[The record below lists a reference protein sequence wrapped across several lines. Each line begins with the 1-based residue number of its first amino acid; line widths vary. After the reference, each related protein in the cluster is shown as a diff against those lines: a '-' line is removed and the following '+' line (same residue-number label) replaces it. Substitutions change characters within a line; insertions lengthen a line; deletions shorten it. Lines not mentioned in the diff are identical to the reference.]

1 MKGIFLIIV
10 SFCLHYVL
18 VQFGSL
24 FTIPSGFA
32 SVIWPVTGVMLG
44 LYLVYGRAVLVG
56 VFLSALLVLQ
66 QEQLTASLSLF
77 QYLVLSC
84 VGILQLVISKWLL
97 ERCCDLPLKTYIPM
111 EIIKSLVLIGPVA
124 VLISFVFAIPALGYA
139 FVNNIEMLSYMW
151 AVKWLGESLSI
162 VFITPIF
169 LFVTD
174 NIYIKKARTS
184 LSAIVTSLISLVLIS
199 LIYLFLDQQSYQA
212 QERKFV
218 KATQPFI
225 QQFNVFQSQIKT
237 QLKSLNGLFQASDH
251 VSRDEFKIFTDTIN
265 TSNFNVRALAWV
277 PLITAEKRA
286 EFEQSISAEL
296 STDIKIKSLTEQ
308 GFVTTSEQAQYAPI
322 TYIEPLAVNKS
333 ALGLDLFTHPVVKYT
348 IEKAITH
355 KDFVISP
362 LLTLAQQ
369 RNKFTGAIVY
379 YPVYKNIENS
389 DQQTLLGLVEVV
401 IEVDVLFAGLYQQVS
416 TKEFSYRVNYGDN
429 NVYQHADF
437 HPDSVFN
444 YSVEVDVFDKKG
456 KLSFTSTAAFELG
469 LINYLNL
476 IIVVISCMIGVI
488 CVMFIFFILRFNSS
502 LSKKVNESTQLL
514 TQKNEALVLANQ
526 AKSLF
531 LANISHEYR
540 TPLNAIIG
548 FTEIAQREIADPQA
562 VSYFKQIQHS
572 SNILLA
578 IVNDVL
584 DTSKIQAGEL
594 TLDCQPFQPT
604 EITSIVLDILSEKIS
619 EKGLTVKKNF
629 TPAFQ
634 RWVNGDDTRFQQIM
648 INLLNNAVKFTEQG
662 SISIFGDCHD
672 VDDNKRKLIVEITD
686 TGIGIEESA
695 QQRLFEPFAQA
706 ENSTSRTY
714 GGTGLGLS
722 IVKQLCLL
730 MDGNISLTSELGKGS
745 TFTVVLHL
753 AKANKPLMNNDIIM
767 ASDAE
772 VANFNNAEILV
783 VEDNK
788 INQVVVNKQLSSFGV
803 ICHFADDGQQALTYL
818 ENNQPDL
825 ILMDLQM
832 PVMDGFSA
840 SEQIKH
846 NDKTQAIPIVIL
858 SASVVKED
866 RERAASLGI
875 EDFIN
880 KPFKQADLL
889 RILHKYLSINT

>member
-1 MKGIFLIIV
+1 MK
-10 SFCLHYVL
+10 
-18 VQFGSL
+18 FGTL
-24 FTIPSGFA
+24 FTIPLGLA
-32 SVIWPVTGVMLG
+32 SVIWPVAGVMLG

-56 VFLSALLVLQ
+56 AFLSALLVFQ

-77 QYLVLSC
+77 QYVTLSF
-84 VGILQLVISKWLL
+84 VGILQLVISQWLL
-97 ERCCDLPLKTYIPM
+97 ERFCYLPLKINMPM
-111 EIIKSLVLIGPVA
+111 EIVKSLVLIGPVS
-124 VLISFVFAIPALGYA
+124 VLISLAFAMPVIGYSL
-139 FVNNIEMLSYMW
+139 VDNSEMLGYMW
-151 AVKWLGESLSI
+151 AVKWLGDSLSI

-169 LFVTD
+169 LFVTH
-174 NIYIKKARTS
+174 NIYIKKARNS

-199 LIYLFLDQQSYQA
+199 LIYLFLNQQSFQA

-237 QLKSLNGLFQASDH
+237 QLKSLSGLFQASDY
-251 VSRDEFKIFTDTIN
+251 VSRSDFKYFTETVN
-265 TSNFNVRALAWV
+265 TADFNIRALAWV
-277 PLITAEKRA
+277 PLIRAEERV
-286 EFEQSISAEL
+286 EFEQSLSAEL
-296 STDIKIKSLTEQ
+296 STDLKIKSLTEQ
-308 GFVTTSEQAQYAPI
+308 GFVTTSQQAQYIPI
-322 TYIEPLAVNKS
+322 TYIEPLKANQSAV
-333 ALGLDLFTHPVVKYT
+333 GLDLFTHPVVKHT
-348 IEKAITH
+348 VEKAITN

-369 RNKFTGAIVY
+369 RNKLTGAIVY
-379 YPVYKNIENS
+379 YPVYQNVIDGEDS
-389 DQQTLLGLVEVV
+389 RLLGLVEVV
-401 IEVDVLFAGLYQQVS
+401 IELDVLFAGLYQQVPES
-416 TKEFSYRVNYGDN
+416 EFSYQINYGDN

-437 HPDSVFN
+437 QKDSVFN
-444 YSVEVDVFDKKG
+444 YSVEVNVFDKKG
-456 KLSFTSTAAFELG
+456 TLSFASTTDFELG

-476 IIVVISCMIGVI
+476 IIVLISCVISVI
-488 CVMFIFFILRFNSS
+488 CVMFVFFILRFNSS
-502 LSKKVNESTQLL
+502 LSKKVKESTQLL

-594 TLDCQPFQPT
+594 TLDCQPFQPA

-753 AKANKPLMNNDIIM
+753 AKANKPLVNNNIVM
-767 ASDAE
+767 TSDAE
-772 VANFNNAEILV
+772 VANFNEAEILV

-788 INQVVVNKQLSSFGV
+788 INQAVVNKQLSSFGV

-880 KPFKQADLL
+880 KPFKQDDLL
-889 RILHKYLSINT
+889 QILHKYLTSNT